1 VLRTVVQTAVF
12 VRYAAEVWSSAECEE
27 FVSYIAANPEAGKIV
42 RASGGCRKV
51 RWSSQG
57 QGKQGGARVVYFL
70 ATEGTVWLLIVY
82 KKAKF
87 DNLPTEFLVQLRQG
101 VQDAL

>member
-1 VLRTVVQTAVF
+1 MLRTVAQTEIF
-12 VRYAAEVWSSAECEE
+12 IRYAAEVWSASECEE
-27 FVSYIAANPEAGKIV
+27 FITYIAANPEAGKII
-42 RASGGCRKV
+42 RGSGGCRKV

-70 ATEGTVWLLIVY
+70 AAEDTVWLLIAY

-87 DNLPTEFLVQLRQG
+87 DNLPTDFLVSLRQG